1 MQPPKIF
8 ITGTDT
14 DVGKSHVAKLLLKYF
29 QKKFSCLYIK
39 PFQSGA
45 DRDSDSIAKNFPAE
59 NIHALQSWQMP
70 AAPDC
75 ANFYADKEEKKIND
89 YYQETLLETKKIIT
103 ENNDKAIIVEGA
115 GGILVPIDSQKM
127 MVDFVAE
134 INIAVILVA
143 RTGLG
148 TVNHTLLTVDFLQ
161 KKKINLTRILLN
173 DFFASEEKINT
184 YNKQFIAKK
193 TGLKVHRFLE
203 EFPNDFIMD
212 FEDEKS

>member
-1 MQPPKIF
+1 MKPPKIF
-8 ITGTDT
+8 IAGTDT
-14 DVGKSHVAKLLLKYF
+14 DVGKSHVAKLFLKHF
-29 QKKFSCLYIK
+29 QKNFSCLYIK

-45 DRDSDSIAKNFPAE
+45 DRDSDFIAETFPAE
-59 NIHALQSWQMP
+59 NIHALQSWEMP

-75 ANFYADKEEKKIND
+75 ANFYADKKEKKTND

-103 ENNDKAIIVEGA
+103 ENDDKAIVVEGA
-115 GGILVPIDSQKM
+115 GGILVPIDSEKM

-134 INIAVILVA
+134 INIPVVLVA

-161 KKKINLTRILLN
+161 KKKINLMGILLN

-184 YNKQFIAKK
+184 YNQQFIAKK

-203 EFPNDFIMD
+203 ELPHDFI
-212 FEDEKS
+212 